1 MVTID
6 RGSGPPLVVI
16 PTLHGRWE
24 YVGPA
29 IDALSAYFRVITF
42 SLCDE
47 PSSHAACDRT
57 RGLDAYV
64 DHIQAV
70 LEEKRLRRAVVCGIS
85 FGGLI
90 ALRFAATHPA
100 STAALVLVSTPPP
113 GLRLR
118 RRHQLYLRAPW
129 ILGPLLLAESPW
141 RLRPEVHL
149 ALPDPVERRKF
160 SRTALKMFVTT
171 PVSPGRMAVRARLL
185 TQSDLRPDCERVAAP
200 TLVVTG
206 EPGRDYVVPV
216 SGSSEYVRLI
226 PNARS
231 AILERTGHLGSVTR
245 PDAFAAMV
253 RDFVATDARVRW
265 PDAAA

>member
-1 MVTID
+1 MVIID

-24 YVGPA
+24 YIGPA
-29 IDALSAYFRVITF
+29 VDALSAYFRVITF

-47 PSSHAACDRT
+47 PSAHAPCDRT
-57 RGLDAYV
+57 RGLDAYA
-64 DHIQAV
+64 DHVEAV
-70 LEEKRLRRAVVCGIS
+70 LEEKRLRRAVICGIS

-90 ALRFAATHPA
+90 ATRFAATHPS
-100 STAALVLVSTPPP
+100 STAALILVSTPPWN
-113 GLRLR
+113 LRLR

-129 ILGPLLLAESPW
+129 LLGPLLLAESPW

-149 ALPDPVERRKF
+149 ALPDPIERRQW
-160 SRTALKMFVTT
+160 SRTALKMFFTT
-171 PVSPGRMAVRARLL
+171 PVSPGRMAVRARLMTNL
-185 TQSDLRPDCERVAAP
+185 DLRSDCARIAAP
-200 TLVVTG
+200 TLLVTG

-216 SGSSEYVRLI
+216 SGSSQYACHI
-226 PNARS
+226 PGARS
-231 AILERTGHLGSVTR
+231 VVLERTGHLGSVTR
-245 PDAFAAMV
+245 PEAFAAIV